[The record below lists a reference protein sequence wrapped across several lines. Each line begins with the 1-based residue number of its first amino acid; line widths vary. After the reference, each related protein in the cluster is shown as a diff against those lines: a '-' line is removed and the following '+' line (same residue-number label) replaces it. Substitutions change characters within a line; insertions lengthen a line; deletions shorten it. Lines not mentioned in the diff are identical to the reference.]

1 MEKVL
6 SGYVGFGNL
15 PNQVYKKSV
24 SNGFDFTL
32 MVVGASGL
40 GKSTLINSL
49 FCSEIYAARRDL
61 HTVEICQTT
70 KIESTKLHLYENDIN
85 LTLNLVDTPG
95 FSDFV
100 DNSNCWEPILN
111 YVHDMFEDYYENESK
126 ISRSIF
132 NDKRVH
138 CCLYFISPNGRGLK
152 DLDIAFMKVL
162 HEKVNLIPIIA
173 KADTFSYHELVRYKQ
188 QLLDDIRINSIKVY
202 DFTNDSAVISDSD
215 VTMNNKFIENLPF
228 GVVGSNHVIE
238 ADGKIIHGRK
248 YPWGIVDINDSEHCD
263 FLLLKD
269 VLIKFHMQNMKDLI
283 HTKLYENFR
292 RNKLSGMISVPN
304 PTHPIPNIHIKEE
317 ELEFNYNSKFM
328 NLFKQHKSCIDSLK
342 LNISQFQKELIS
354 QKQAFDVQQEEYTV
368 EKKIFEEEH
377 VNFVISVTDTGRSGS
392 IGGKRTAKKTKN

>member
-49 FCSEIYAARRDL
+49 FCSEIYAAGRQL
-61 HTVEICQTT
+61 HNIEIFKTT
-70 KIESTKLHLYENDIN
+70 KIESTKLHIYENDIN

-100 DNSNCWEPILN
+100 DNTNCWEPIVT
-111 YVHDMFEDYYENESK
+111 YIHDMFEDYYENESK
-126 ISRSIF
+126 ICRSF
-132 NDKRVH
+132 FDDKRVH
-138 CCLYFISPNGRGLK
+138 CCLYFISTNGRGLK
-152 DLDIAFMKVL
+152 DLDVSFMKAL

-173 KADTFSYHELVRYKQ
+173 KADSFSHDELMRYKQ
-188 QLLDDIRINSIKVY
+188 QLLKDIRDNSIKIY
-202 DFTNDSAVISDSD
+202 DFTNNNAGFNEHD
-215 VTMNNKFIENLPF
+215 VTINRKFYENLPF
-228 GVVGSNHVIE
+228 GVVGSNHVVE

-269 VLIKFHMQNMKDLI
+269 VLIRFHMQNMKDLI

-292 RNKLSGMISVPN
+292 RNQLSGIA
-304 PTHPIPNIHIKEE
+304 PTHTHLLPDIQVKEE
-317 ELEFNYNSKFM
+317 DLDTNYNSKYV
-328 NLFKQHKSCIDSLK
+328 NLLTQHKSCIDSLK
-342 LNISQFQKELIS
+342 LNISYFQKELEL
-354 QKQAFDVQQEEYTV
+354 QKQAFDSQQAEYIE
-368 EKKIFEEEH
+368 EKKVFEEDH
-377 VNFVISVTDTGRSGS
+377 VNFVISVTETGRTGS

>member
-15 PNQVYKKSV
+15 PNQVCKKSV

-49 FCSEIYAARRDL
+49 FCSEIYAARRHL
-61 HTVEICQTT
+61 HNIEICQTT
-70 KIESTKLHLYENDIN
+70 KIESTKLHIYENDIN

-100 DNSNCWEPILN
+100 DNSNCWEPILTYIN
-111 YVHDMFEDYYENESK
+111 DMFEDYYENESK
-126 ISRSIF
+126 ICRSIF
-132 NDKRVH
+132 DDKRIH
-138 CCLYFISPNGRGLK
+138 CCLYFISPNGSGLK
-152 DLDIAFMKVL
+152 DLDIEFMKVL

-173 KADTFSYHELVRYKQ
+173 KADSFSHDELVRYKQ
-188 QLLDDIRINSIKVY
+188 QLLDDIRIHSIKIY
-202 DFTNDSAVISDSD
+202 DFTNNNAVINDHD
-215 VTMNNKFIENLPF
+215 VTINDKFCENMPF
-228 GVVGSNHVIE
+228 GVVGSSHIVE
-238 ADGKIIHGRK
+238 ADGRIIHGRK
-248 YPWGIVDINDSEHCD
+248 YPWGIVDINNSEHCD

-292 RNKLSGMISVPN
+292 RNKLSGILSIPN
-304 PTHPIPNIHIKEE
+304 PTHPLSDIHIKEE
-317 ELEFNYNSKFM
+317 ELEFNYNSNYK
-328 NLFKQHKSCIDSLK
+328 NLLNQHNSCIDSLK
-342 LNISQFQKELIS
+342 LNISQFQKQLIS
-354 QKQAFDVQQEEYTV
+354 QRQAFYLQQAEYTE
-368 EKKIFEEEH
+368 EKKIFEEDH

-392 IGGKRTAKKTKN
+392 IGKRTAKKIKN